1 MSELDELLD
10 PGVRNQ
16 SPISGGDGRLPHAT
30 AVLALGIISIVT
42 CFFYGIPGLVCGIIA
57 LSLHKKDKAIYAT
70 DPARY
75 EMAFKN
81 SKAGFVCAVIGTSLS
96 ALYMLILIFVLVF
109 ATSMALRF

>member
-16 SPISGGDGRLPHAT
+16 ASSPDGNGRLPHAT
-30 AVLALGIISIVT
+30 AVLTLGIISIVT
-42 CFFYGIPGLVCGIIA
+42 CFLYGIPGLVCGIIA
-57 LSLHKKDKAIYAT
+57 LSLHKKDKAIYQT
-70 DPARY
+70 DPFRY

-96 ALYMLILIFVLVF
+96 ALYLLFIIFALVF
-109 ATSMALRF
+109 ATSMAMRF